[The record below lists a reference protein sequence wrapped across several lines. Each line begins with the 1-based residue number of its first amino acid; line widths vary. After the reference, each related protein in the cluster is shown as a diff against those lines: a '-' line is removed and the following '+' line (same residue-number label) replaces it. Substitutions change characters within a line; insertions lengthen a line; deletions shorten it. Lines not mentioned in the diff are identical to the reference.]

1 MASNAITERFVVG
14 IVRGSHGITGEFK
27 VESTSGEY
35 GHFASMEE
43 VALSDG
49 TAEKTFKV
57 ESTKEAASTLYMKLA
72 GINSPEEAARYNR
85 WKIVVPRK
93 NAHKLQKNEWYIED
107 LKGCSVWYKK
117 ETAGNTAPAID
128 ENSVVGT
135 VTNVTEGGSGYLVE
149 ILLSESCSFLS
160 DDVKLTRKG
169 NPKTVYVPFKDE
181 FIGKVDVDNRQ
192 MQLMHLWILE

>member
-49 TAEKTFKV
+49 TDEKTFKV

-149 ILLSESCSFLS
+149 ILLSEACSFL
-160 DDVKLTRKG
+160 DDSIKLNKNGGAR
-169 NPKTVYVPFKDE
+169 TVFVPFKDQ
-181 FIGKVDVDNRQ
+181 FIGKVDIENKA

>member
-1 MASNAITERFVVG
+1 
-14 IVRGSHGITGEFK
+14 
-27 VESTSGEY
+27 
-35 GHFASMEE
+35 
-43 VALSDG
+43 
-49 TAEKTFKV
+49 
-57 ESTKEAASTLYMKLA
+57 MKLV

-117 ETAGNTAPAID
+117 ETADNTAPAID

-135 VTNVTEGGSGYLVE
+135 ITNVTEGGSGYLVE
-149 ILLSESCSFLS
+149 ILLSEACSFL
-160 DDVKLTRKG
+160 DDSIKLNKNGGAR
-169 NPKTVYVPFKDE
+169 TVFVPFKDQ
-181 FIGKVDVDNRQ
+181 FIGKVDIENKA